1 MNSTLSDRGELFL
14 RVYQVVRL
22 LGEGGM
28 GQVYLGRH
36 VQTGREVVIK
46 VMRDHLAKNP
56 RLRAAFQ
63 REMDVMKS
71 FRHPFAV
78 DLMDGALEG
87 GGGPCLILE
96 YVDGLTLETLLERQG
111 RMDPRRVGRLLSQL
125 CQVLHAAHGAGIL
138 HRDLSAEN
146 LMVVP
151 GAAETADEH
160 VKVMDFGLARLGHGF
175 FVPVEKLTG
184 AGTSIGGGT
193 PDYMCPEQ
201 IRGEEVDQRG
211 DLYSVGVIL
220 YRMLTGRLPFGA
232 ETDTA
237 DILLAHVRAE
247 PLRFAQL
254 GVHDVPA
261 AVETVVRNCL
271 AKHPHERPQSAQAL
285 AVAFAAALGQAGVRH
300 EDFPA
305 PALVKKQ
312 EPRSEGVELDR
323 LEAWMPE
330 QIAVMKLRGFI
341 DAVGGEVVASEPG
354 SLRVRLRDPRV
365 LPEKRGFLSY
375 LGLGRRTLN
384 ASATLLMELLME
396 KKQVGGRGLVEITV
410 MLPRDPQAAEEPSA
424 DEQLMRHGF
433 GERICRELRAYLL
446 IGS

>member
-1 MNSTLSDRGELFL
+1 
-14 RVYQVVRL
+14 
-22 LGEGGM
+22 
-28 GQVYLGRH
+28 
-36 VQTGREVVIK
+36 
-46 VMRDHLAKNP
+46 
-56 RLRAAFQ
+56 
-63 REMDVMKS
+63 
-71 FRHPFAV
+71 
-78 DLMDGALEG
+78 
-87 GGGPCLILE
+87 
-96 YVDGLTLETLLERQG
+96 
-111 RMDPRRVGRLLSQL
+111 
-125 CQVLHAAHGAGIL
+125 
-138 HRDLSAEN
+138 
-146 LMVVP
+146 MVVP
-151 GAAETADEH
+151 GAAETPVGGPGEH
-160 VKVMDFGLARLGHGF
+160 VKVMDFGLASLGNGF
-175 FVPVEKLTG
+175 FVPMEKLTG
-184 AGTSIGGGT
+184 AGNSIGGGT

-201 IRGEEVDQRG
+201 IRGEGVDQRG

-220 YRMLTGRLPFGA
+220 YKMLTGRLPFGA
-232 ETDTA
+232 EADTA
-237 DILLAHVRAE
+237 DILLAHVHAE

-271 AKHPHERPQSAQAL
+271 AKYPHERPQSAQAL
-285 AVAFAAALGQAGVRH
+285 AAAFAAALGQAGVRL

-305 PALVKKQ
+305 TALVKKQ
-312 EPRSEGVELDR
+312 ELRAEGLELDR

-384 ASATLLMELLME
+384 APATLLMELLME
-396 KKQVGGRGLVEITV
+396 KKQVGGRGLVEITL

-424 DEQLMRHGF
+424 DEQSMRHGF

-446 IGS
+446 IGR